1 MRLWR
6 CLVIVVAGAV
16 LGLAWNALGGRGFAL
31 SANVYVRPGD
41 EVVAVAEARRLFD
54 RGALFLDARPR
65 DFYEMEHVEG
75 ALSLPEHEF
84 PRSFAALGPRLRGT
98 FDVVVYCDGAGCEAS
113 HVVSRQLKARGIPA
127 AILDGGWPAW
137 QQAGHPTREGP
148 RP

>member
-6 CLVIVVAGAV
+6 CLAIVVAGAV

-31 SANVYVRPGD
+31 SGNVYVQPGD
-41 EVVAVAEARRLFD
+41 ESLTVAEARRLFD

-65 DFYEMEHVEG
+65 DFYQMGHVAG
-75 ALSLPEHEF
+75 AASLPEDDLA
-84 PRSFAALGPRLRGT
+84 RSFAALEPRLRST

-127 AILDGGWPAW
+127 AVLDGGWPAW
-137 QQAGHPTREGP
+137 QEAGHPTREGP
-148 RP
+148 WP